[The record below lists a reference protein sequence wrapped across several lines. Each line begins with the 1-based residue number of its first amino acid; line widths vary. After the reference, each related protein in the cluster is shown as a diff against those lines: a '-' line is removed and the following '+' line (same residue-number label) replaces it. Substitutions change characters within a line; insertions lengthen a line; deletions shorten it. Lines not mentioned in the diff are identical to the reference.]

1 MKAISW
7 LRILWKE
14 QFRPFPMKGTIIRP
28 NLIGFAYF
36 GLVVLGLKQSYVSLL
51 LVIDPEPI
59 ILVPSTTSATE
70 RYGEPHAILQGAAT
84 LEHQQ
89 QQQRLQ
95 LELTPLQGIDYEQY
109 TIRINTWRRPEQLIA
124 SVLHHASCPGVN
136 QVQVVWCDP
145 ENEPPQEI
153 LDPIANTFASKVV
166 IERHEENSLNE
177 RFHILLPTTTLG
189 ILSIDDDVIRPC
201 QALDS
206 GFFKWVKSPHRMVGF
221 DARDHIENP
230 GGDWEYGYLS
240 TTQKMNMYSMSLTRS
255 CFIHRDYLDH
265 YMNKLPKKIL
275 ETVAKNFNCED
286 IAMSFMI
293 SSLTQGQPP
302 MLADM
307 WAMNTLMKLHVENAI
322 SGSTGHKKLRDG
334 CVDSFATI
342 LGLKEATGPNRLQMS
357 QFVHQTQSKFECGA
371 KEDDRKNDTYPKS
384 QREVEHEEM
393 LKQWKSMGKNKLKEK
408 IRRMMSKAGKKAHES
423 GVLKAKEKK

>member
-1 MKAISW
+1 
-7 LRILWKE
+7 
-14 QFRPFPMKGTIIRP
+14 MKGTIIRP

-221 DARDHIENP
+221 DARDHIIENP
-230 GGDWEYGYLS
+230 GGDWKYGYLS

-265 YMNKLPKKIL
+265 YMNELPKSIL

-302 MLADM
+302 LLADM
-307 WAMNTLMKLHVENAI
+307 WAINTLMKLDVEKAI
-322 SGSTGHKKLRDG
+322 SGSKGHKKLRDG

-342 LGLKEATGPNRLQMS
+342 LGLKDETGPNRLQMS
-357 QFVHQTQSKFECGA
+357 QFVHRKQSFFYCGA

-393 LKQWKSMGKNKLKEK
+393 LKQWKSMGKNELKNQLGW
-408 IRRMMSKAGKKAHES
+408 MMSKAGARAYES
-423 GVLKAKEKK
+423 GLLGSMEKK